1 MLNVI
6 QRLPAYANLAAALGE
21 ESTRAAL
28 PPQALLAAARPAL
41 VAALAAAQRGP
52 ILFVTARNE
61 MATQWVEQLNQ
72 WLPAPEAGGP
82 QVLHLADPDALPY
95 ERIHWS
101 SATRQRRLT
110 ALAALQGRA
119 NEAGP
124 GGAARGGVIVVAA
137 ARALMQKTLPARELR
152 MALRPL
158 KVGQVVR
165 LDQMT
170 LQWVQTGYNPADVV
184 EEAGTFARRG
194 GIVDIWPPNLP
205 NPVRIDLFGDEVESL
220 RLFDPA
226 TQRTLRKVESV
237 EIGPGSEALSKYGPN
252 ALERLHVR
260 GGSLA
265 APENV
270 AAPGQITSPL
280 NDPALLL
287 TVREEMR
294 LEVQHLAQGHS
305 FHGIEWYLPY
315 IYGQPAGPVEHL
327 PADGLLIVDD
337 ALDLFATLN
346 ELENQATALCL
357 ELQHTGELPKD
368 YVGSNFSTEEVRAAL
383 LARNP
388 LLLGFGDLYSRS
400 AAGNTP
406 LARCFAPGPRFGGKT
421 KQIASELRKIQTQHD
436 GAVIVTRQA
445 ARMQELLRDHDMAAA
460 VQSDLERPPGPGVT
474 LIQGILGEG
483 FVIKDVPGLAS
494 GDQGANGSNGR
505 RGSNGAHTENNV
517 HLFTDAELFG
527 WSRPQARSRP
537 QHHSRVAPELF
548 FADVKVGDFVVHI
561 EHGIGQFDGLTRIQ
575 VGGVDREYLQVN
587 YARGDKLY
595 VPVHQA
601 DRLSRYVGAGER
613 VPPISRLGTAD
624 WALTKERARKAIA
637 DIADD
642 LLKLYAERELVQ
654 GHVYS
659 PDGPWQDEMEAAFPY
674 EETDDQLHAIEAVK
688 RDMESERPMDRLICG
703 DVGYGKTEVA
713 IRAAFKAMMDG
724 KQIAMLVPTT
734 VLALQHYRT
743 LSRRLAKF
751 PVRVEMMSRFRTH
764 AQQKQIMEGLRNGTV
779 DMVVGTHRLLA
790 QDLEFKDLGMV
801 IIDEEQRFGVGQK
814 EKLKILRNKVDVLTL
829 SATPIPRTLH
839 MSLSGLRDM
848 STINTPP
855 RERQPIHTVLSEW
868 DDTLLR
874 QAIQRELNRDG
885 QVFIVTDKVRGI
897 QALADR
903 VRHLVPEA
911 SVVVG
916 HGQMHETELEEVMMR
931 FSDGEFDVLVATTII
946 ENGLDIQNANTIIIN
961 RAEHFGLAQLYQLR
975 GRVGRSAQ
983 RGYCYLLHEKNSPL
997 SYDAQR
1003 RLSAIIESS
1012 EELGAGFRIAMR
1024 DLEIRGAGELLGAKQ
1039 HGHIDSIGFDLY
1051 TRLVAQAVNDAR
1063 KRKERFDQAVKQN
1076 GEGEEGAADADGS
1089 VTSLAD
1095 AAPALQ
1101 VAEQAAVAL
1110 AEDAAP
1116 AAAQATAPARD
1127 DLDTPFDMEDPLAAP
1142 VTLDLPIDARIPIA
1156 YVEDEGL
1163 RLQLYRRIA
1172 AMTHVDG
1179 LEEMRR
1185 ELIDRFGADAE
1196 TGGVPEEVDN
1206 LFYQIRVKTLAAR
1219 AGVERIGRDLEQIV
1233 LYGDALENMD
1243 RRSLERRL
1251 RMALGKL
1258 SDENGRFV
1266 PEESARVGRRAIYLP
1281 IDDDGRWQ
1289 KALLRTLEIMAVG

>member
-1 MLNVI
+1 M
-6 QRLPAYANLAAALGE
+6 
-21 ESTRAAL
+21 
-28 PPQALLAAARPAL
+28 
-41 VAALAAAQRGP
+41 
-52 ILFVTARNE
+52 
-61 MATQWVEQLNQ
+61 
-72 WLPAPEAGGP
+72 
-82 QVLHLADPDALPY
+82 
-95 ERIHWS
+95 
-101 SATRQRRLT
+101 
-110 ALAALQGRA
+110 
-119 NEAGP
+119 
-124 GGAARGGVIVVAA
+124 
-137 ARALMQKTLPARELR
+137 
-152 MALRPL
+152 
-158 KVGQVVR
+158 
-165 LDQMT
+165 
-170 LQWVQTGYNPADVV
+170 
-184 EEAGTFARRG
+184 
-194 GIVDIWPPNLP
+194 
-205 NPVRIDLFGDEVESL
+205 
-220 RLFDPA
+220 
-226 TQRTLRKVESV
+226 
-237 EIGPGSEALSKYGPN
+237 
-252 ALERLHVR
+252 
-260 GGSLA
+260 
-265 APENV
+265 
-270 AAPGQITSPL
+270 
-280 NDPALLL
+280 
-287 TVREEMR
+287 
-294 LEVQHLAQGHS
+294 
-305 FHGIEWYLPY
+305 
-315 IYGQPAGPVEHL
+315 
-327 PADGLLIVDD
+327 
-337 ALDLFATLN
+337 
-346 ELENQATALCL
+346 
-357 ELQHTGELPKD
+357 
-368 YVGSNFSTEEVRAAL
+368 
-383 LARNP
+383 
-388 LLLGFGDLYSRS
+388 
-400 AAGNTP
+400 
-406 LARCFAPGPRFGGKT
+406 
-421 KQIASELRKIQTQHD
+421 
-436 GAVIVTRQA
+436 
-445 ARMQELLRDHDMAAA
+445 
-460 VQSDLERPPGPGVT
+460 
-474 LIQGILGEG
+474 
-483 FVIKDVPGLAS
+483 
-494 GDQGANGSNGR
+494 
-505 RGSNGAHTENNV
+505 
-517 HLFTDAELFG
+517 
-527 WSRPQARSRP
+527 
-537 QHHSRVAPELF
+537 
-548 FADVKVGDFVVHI
+548 
-561 EHGIGQFDGLTRIQ
+561 
-575 VGGVDREYLQVN
+575 GGVDREYLQVS

-764 AQQKQIMEGLRNGTV
+764 TQQKQIMEGLRNGAI

-790 QDLEFKDLGMV
+790 QDLLFKDLGMV
-801 IIDEEQRFGVGQK
+801 IIDEEQRFGVSQK

-885 QVFIVTDKVRGI
+885 QVFVVTDKVRGI
-897 QALADR
+897 QMLADR

-916 HGQMHETELEEVMMR
+916 HGQMHESELEEVMMR
-931 FSDGEFDVLVATTII
+931 FSDGEYDVLVATTII

-1012 EELGAGFRIAMR
+1012 EEMGAGFRIAMR

-1039 HGHIDSIGFDLY
+1039 HGHIDGIGFDLY

-1063 KRKERFDQAVKQN
+1063 KRKDRFDQAVKKN
-1076 GEGEEGAADADGS
+1076 GDSDAGEEIVIDGTAAVDETVHA
-1089 VTSLAD
+1089 VAR
-1095 AAPALQ
+1095 AAPAPLGDG
-1101 VAEQAAVAL
+1101 VAEHV
-1110 AEDAAP
+1110 AAP
-1116 AAAQATAPARD
+1116 PRD
-1127 DLDTPFDMEDPLAAP
+1127 DLDVPFDMEDPLAAP

-1156 YVEDEGL
+1156 FVEDEGL

-1172 AMTHVDG
+1172 AMTHDES

-1185 ELIDRFGADAE
+1185 ELVDRFGADAE

-1233 LYGDALENMD
+1233 LYGEALENMD
-1243 RRSLERRL
+1243 RRTLERRL
-1251 RMALGKL
+1251 RLALGKL

-1266 PEESARVGRRAIYLP
+1266 PEEAARVGRRAIYLP
-1281 IDDDGRWQ
+1281 IDDEGRWQ

>member
-1 MLNVI
+1 MRLTGMLDVI
-6 QRLPAYANLAAALGE
+6 RRLPAYSDLTAALAE

-28 PPQALLAAARPAL
+28 PPQSVLAAARHAL
-41 VAALAAAQRGP
+41 VAALAMDRTSP

-61 MATQWVEQLNQ
+61 MAMQWVELLQQ
-72 WLPAPEAGGP
+72 WLPDAESGGP
-82 QVLHLADPDALPY
+82 SIYHLADPDALPF
-95 ERIHWS
+95 ERIPWS

-110 ALAALQGRA
+110 ALAALQGS
-119 NEAGP
+119 AG
-124 GGAARGGVIVVAA
+124 GGRMNNGRVIVVAA

-158 KVGQVVR
+158 KTGQFVR
-165 LDQMT
+165 LDQLT

-194 GIVDIWPPNLP
+194 GIIDIWPPNLP
-205 NPVRIDLFGDEVESL
+205 HPVRIDLFGDEVESL
-220 RLFDPA
+220 RLFDPS

-252 ALERLHVR
+252 VLERLNVH
-260 GGSLA
+260 GGTLA
-265 APENV
+265 APANL
-270 AAPGQITSPL
+270 ASADHKASQL

-294 LEVQHLAQGHS
+294 MEVQNLAQGHS
-305 FHGIEWYLPY
+305 FHGIEWYMPY
-315 IYGQPAGPVEHL
+315 VYDQPAGPIEHL
-327 PADGLLIVDD
+327 PANGLLIVDD

-346 ELENQATALCL
+346 ELENQATSLCL
-357 ELQHTGELPKD
+357 ELQHTGELPRD
-368 YVGSNFSTEEVRAAL
+368 FAGSQFSTEEVRAAL
-383 LARNP
+383 LARSP
-388 LLLGFGDLYSRS
+388 LLLGFGDLHSRS
-400 AAGNTP
+400 ASGNTP
-406 LARCFAPGPRFGGKT
+406 LARSFAPGPRYGGKT
-421 KQIASELRKIQTQHD
+421 KQIASDLHKLLAQGD
-436 GAVIVTRQA
+436 SVVLVTRQA
-445 ARMQELLRDHDMAAA
+445 ARMQELVREQDMPSAIRN
-460 VQSDLERPPGPGVT
+460 DLEGAPTPGIT
-474 LIQGILGEG
+474 LLQGILGEG
-483 FVIKDVPGLAS
+483 FVIKGIGGADEAGAS
-494 GDQGANGSNGR
+494 GATGETS
-505 RGSNGAHTENNV
+505 NV

-561 EHGIGQFDGLTRIQ
+561 EHGIGQFDGLVRIQ
-575 VGGVDREYLQVN
+575 VAGVDREYLQVN

-601 DRLSRYVGAGER
+601 DRLSRFVGAGER
-613 VPPISRLGTAD
+613 VPPVSRLGTAD
-624 WALTKERARKAIA
+624 WQLTKDRARKAIA

-642 LLKLYAERELVQ
+642 LLKLYAERELVK
-654 GHVYS
+654 GYIYS

-743 LSRRLAKF
+743 LTRRLAKF
-751 PVRVEMMSRFRTH
+751 PVRVEMLSRFRTH
-764 AQQKQIMEGLRNGTV
+764 SQQAQTVQGLRTGAV

-790 QDLEFKDLGMV
+790 ADLEFKELGMV
-801 IIDEEQRFGVGQK
+801 IIDEEQRFGVSQK

-855 RERQPIHTVLSEW
+855 RDRQPIHTVISEW

-874 QAIQRELNRDG
+874 QAIQRELDRDG
-885 QVFIVTDKVRGI
+885 QVFVVTDKVRGI
-897 QALADR
+897 QALSDR
-903 VRHLVPEA
+903 IRHLVPEA

-916 HGQMHETELEEVMMR
+916 HGQMHETELEDVMMR
-931 FSDGEFDVLVATTII
+931 FSDGEYDVLVATTII

-961 RAEHFGLAQLYQLR
+961 RADHFGLAQLYQLR
-975 GRVGRSAQ
+975 GRVGRSAV
-983 RGYCYLLHEKNSPL
+983 RGYCYLLHDKNVTL

-1003 RLSAIIESS
+1003 RLSAIIESG

-1039 HGHIDSIGFDLY
+1039 SGHIDSIGFDLY

-1063 KRKERFDQAVKQN
+1063 KRKDRF
-1076 GEGEEGAADADGS
+1076 E
-1089 VTSLAD
+1089 
-1095 AAPALQ
+1095 
-1101 VAEQAAVAL
+1101 AAVRTSEEA
-1110 AEDAAP
+1110 AENTEASLPQGAEGGP
-1116 AAAQATAPARD
+1116 AQTESTQANGTNGVHAERD
-1127 DLDTPFDMEDPLAAP
+1127 DLDAPFDVDDPLASP
-1142 VTLDLPIDARIPIA
+1142 VTLDLPLDARIPIA

-1172 AMTHVDG
+1172 AMTHDDS

-1185 ELIDRFGADAE
+1185 ELIDRFGEDNE
-1196 TGGVPEEVDN
+1196 THGVPEEVDN

-1219 AGVERIGRDLEQIV
+1219 AGIDRIGRDLEQIV
-1233 LYGDALENMD
+1233 LYGELLENMD

-1251 RMALGKL
+1251 RLALGKL

-1266 PEESARVGRRAIYLP
+1266 PEDAARVGRRAIYLP

-1289 KALLRTLEIMAVG
+1289 IALLRTLEIMAVG

>member
-1 MLNVI
+1 
-6 QRLPAYANLAAALGE
+6 
-21 ESTRAAL
+21 
-28 PPQALLAAARPAL
+28 
-41 VAALAAAQRGP
+41 
-52 ILFVTARNE
+52 
-61 MATQWVEQLNQ
+61 
-72 WLPAPEAGGP
+72 
-82 QVLHLADPDALPY
+82 
-95 ERIHWS
+95 
-101 SATRQRRLT
+101 
-110 ALAALQGRA
+110 
-119 NEAGP
+119 
-124 GGAARGGVIVVAA
+124 
-137 ARALMQKTLPARELR
+137 
-152 MALRPL
+152 
-158 KVGQVVR
+158 
-165 LDQMT
+165 
-170 LQWVQTGYNPADVV
+170 
-184 EEAGTFARRG
+184 
-194 GIVDIWPPNLP
+194 
-205 NPVRIDLFGDEVESL
+205 
-220 RLFDPA
+220 
-226 TQRTLRKVESV
+226 
-237 EIGPGSEALSKYGPN
+237 
-252 ALERLHVR
+252 
-260 GGSLA
+260 
-265 APENV
+265 
-270 AAPGQITSPL
+270 
-280 NDPALLL
+280 
-287 TVREEMR
+287 
-294 LEVQHLAQGHS
+294 
-305 FHGIEWYLPY
+305 
-315 IYGQPAGPVEHL
+315 
-327 PADGLLIVDD
+327 
-337 ALDLFATLN
+337 
-346 ELENQATALCL
+346 
-357 ELQHTGELPKD
+357 
-368 YVGSNFSTEEVRAAL
+368 
-383 LARNP
+383 
-388 LLLGFGDLYSRS
+388 
-400 AAGNTP
+400 
-406 LARCFAPGPRFGGKT
+406 
-421 KQIASELRKIQTQHD
+421 
-436 GAVIVTRQA
+436 
-445 ARMQELLRDHDMAAA
+445 
-460 VQSDLERPPGPGVT
+460 
-474 LIQGILGEG
+474 
-483 FVIKDVPGLAS
+483 
-494 GDQGANGSNGR
+494 
-505 RGSNGAHTENNV
+505 
-517 HLFTDAELFG
+517 
-527 WSRPQARSRP
+527 
-537 QHHSRVAPELF
+537 
-548 FADVKVGDFVVHI
+548 
-561 EHGIGQFDGLTRIQ
+561 
-575 VGGVDREYLQVN
+575 
-587 YARGDKLY
+587 
-595 VPVHQA
+595 
-601 DRLSRYVGAGER
+601 
-613 VPPISRLGTAD
+613 
-624 WALTKERARKAIA
+624 
-637 DIADD
+637 
-642 LLKLYAERELVQ
+642 
-654 GHVYS
+654 
-659 PDGPWQDEMEAAFPY
+659 
-674 EETDDQLHAIEAVK
+674 
-688 RDMESERPMDRLICG
+688 
-703 DVGYGKTEVA
+703 
-713 IRAAFKAMMDG
+713 
-724 KQIAMLVPTT
+724 
-734 VLALQHYRT
+734 
-743 LSRRLAKF
+743 
-751 PVRVEMMSRFRTH
+751 
-764 AQQKQIMEGLRNGTV
+764 
-779 DMVVGTHRLLA
+779 MVVGTHRLLA

-946 ENGLDIQNANTIIIN
+946 ENGLDIQNANTIIVN